1 MIEKTFV
8 RQPRSPQSPVALDKA
23 ARYALWV
30 TQSVVISLTLSRRHA
45 VSKSYFGMTLGVPY
59 DGLVKR

>member
-1 MIEKTFV
+1 MRNVIG
-8 RQPRSPQSPVALDKA
+8 RGRLDKA
-23 ARYALWV
+23 ARYALRV
-30 TQSVVISLTLSRRHA
+30 TQSVVVSLTLSRRHA